1 MYFGILAIGL
11 DEKPNYLI
19 IIIIIIKYRKI
30 LVINLYTLI
39 P

>member
-19 IIIIIIKYRKI
+19 MIILKYRKI
-30 LVINLYTLI
+30 FAFNLYASI

>member
-1 MYFGILAIGL
+1 MYLGIVAIGL

-19 IIIIIIKYRKI
+19 IIIVLKYRKI
-30 LVINLYTLI
+30 LAFNPYTLI